1 MRIVITAVFAMCC
14 RPSNSLEK
22 DLESILQ
29 TYGLK
34 EEEEAKREADE
45 LKQKDWTPEGMCQ
58 ATFRQQPR

>member
-1 MRIVITAVFAMCC
+1 MRIVITAVIIICC

-45 LKQKDWTPEGMCQ
+45 LKQKDWTPEGMC
-58 ATFRQQPR
+58 